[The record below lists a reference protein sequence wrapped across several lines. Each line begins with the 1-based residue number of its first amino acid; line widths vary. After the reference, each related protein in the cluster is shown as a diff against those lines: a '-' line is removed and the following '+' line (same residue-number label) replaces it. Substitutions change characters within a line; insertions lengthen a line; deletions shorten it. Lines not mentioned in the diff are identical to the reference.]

1 MKTVFADS
9 FYFLALWNPRDTG
22 HPKALAFTQGYRELM
37 LTTDW
42 IVTEVADALAKP
54 PNRARFL
61 RLFRVLQQQTEFTIV
76 PASRMLL
83 DEGIEFY
90 ENRPD
95 KEWSLTDCISF
106 VVMTKQDIT
115 EALTGDH
122 HFEQAGFAA
131 LLK

>member
-1 MKTVFADS
+1 MS
-9 FYFLALWNPRDTG
+9 TG
-22 HPKALAFTQGYRELM
+22 HARALAFTQGYRELM

-42 IVTEVADALAKP
+42 IVTEVADALASRRTAP
-54 PNRARFL
+54 GSCG
-61 RLFRVLQQQTEFTIV
+61 LFRVLQQQTELTIV
-76 PASRMLL
+76 PASRVLM

-106 VVMTKQDIT
+106 VVMTKRDMT

-122 HFEQAGFAA
+122 HFEQAGFTA
-131 LLK
+131 LLQ